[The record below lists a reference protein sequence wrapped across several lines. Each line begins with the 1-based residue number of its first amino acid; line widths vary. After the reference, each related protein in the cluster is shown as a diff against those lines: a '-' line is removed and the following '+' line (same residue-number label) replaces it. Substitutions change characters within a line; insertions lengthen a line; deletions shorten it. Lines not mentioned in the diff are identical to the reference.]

1 MAVDIVDQEQTPD
14 QEQENKGGKKAL
26 LFALI
31 GLLLVAGGA
40 AAFFFIGG
48 TDGAAEDTVAEESAS
63 DAETKPAKSADT
75 RQAHYFSLDPA
86 FVVNFQEQEH
96 RGRARFLQVTIDAMT
111 RDEAVL
117 DAIKTHMPVI
127 RNNLVLLL
135 SRQTYE
141 ELVPH
146 EGKERLRA
154 EALAEIQSV
163 LQEQIGKPG
172 VEAVY
177 FTSFVMQ

>member
-1 MAVDIVDQEQTPD
+1 MAEQTLDQAQAQD
-14 QEQENKGGKKAL
+14 QEQEQKKAGKKTL
-26 LFALI
+26 LF
-31 GLLLVAGGA
+31 GLLGLVLVGGGA
-40 AAFFFIGG
+40 AAFFLMGG
-48 TDGAAEDTVAEESAS
+48 SDDAAEDAVAEE
-63 DAETKPAKSADT
+63 AKAAPQQPTET

-86 FVVNFQEQEH
+86 FVVNFQDQEQ

-135 SRQTYE
+135 SRQSYE
-141 ELVPH
+141 ALVPH
-146 EGKERLRA
+146 EGKEKLRS
-154 EALAEIQSV
+154 EALAEIQTV
-163 LQEQIGKPG
+163 LMQEIGEPG